1 MDKDNSVL
9 PVFKLAMEDVATANL
24 EESADRLELEYDN
37 GIHLEFL
44 LQSYVV
50 TSRGVFKD
58 TGEQASQAISALLI
72 QYCLSNTESRPAG
85 NFVSM
90 GQLAGP
96 GSWIGS
102 YLASEFLSP
111 RDKEFSNDIK
121 KLESVAFGLGAKKDN
136 ALGSDGVSF
145 IFHDSLLR

>member
-1 MDKDNSVL
+1 
-9 PVFKLAMEDVATANL
+9 
-24 EESADRLELEYDN
+24 
-37 GIHLEFL
+37 
-44 LQSYVV
+44 LQPYVV
-50 TSRGVFKD
+50 TNRGVFKD

-96 GSWIGS
+96 GSGIGS